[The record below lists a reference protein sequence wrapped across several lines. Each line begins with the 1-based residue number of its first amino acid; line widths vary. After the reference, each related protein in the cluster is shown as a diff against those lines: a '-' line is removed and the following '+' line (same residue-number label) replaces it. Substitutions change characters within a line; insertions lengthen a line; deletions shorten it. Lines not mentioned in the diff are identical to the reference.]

1 MGCGCEQ
8 KGMGLGKMVPA
19 KKVKPIQL
27 GKVGKARGV
36 YCVVV
41 KKKTVR
47 CYGSKRMA
55 AQQAKKLRGKVKRRR

>member
-8 KGMGLGKMVPA
+8 KSSLGKLGKMVPA

-27 GKVGKARGV
+27 GKLRGT

-55 AQQAKKLRGKVKRRR
+55 AQEAKKLRGKVKRRR

>member
-1 MGCGCEQ
+1 MACACQ
-8 KGMGLGKMVPA
+8 AVKGLGAMVPA

-27 GKVGKARGV
+27 GKAGL

-47 CYGSKRMA
+47 CYGSKKMA
-55 AQQAKKLRGKVKRRR
+55 AQQAKKLRGKVRRR